1 MPPPADRPIRTSR
14 LKLPLGTIFWHEVGQ
29 GQPVVLL
36 HGTWADSTQWLP
48 VIHRLGANYHC
59 IAPDL
64 LGFGESSAAS
74 VPYAIAVEV
83 ESLHS
88 LLAALRLGRCLL
100 VGHSLGAWV
109 AVQYALGY
117 PDQVQGVVILE
128 PEGVE
133 PGGGQGRWRCD
144 RALTSP
150 LSPFNWGIRGL
161 SWLHYPRLKAL
172 RQRQRQWDQ
181 APAARRLL
189 FQRRSAELRS
199 ELVQDQ
205 LADLQPPVVVLD
217 PGQEQDLAPQRT
229 QAFLKAAPQ
238 AHHQPRAGNTLPEA
252 IAVGLHMLTKES
264 GP

>member
-1 MPPPADRPIRTSR
+1 M
-14 LKLPLGTIFWHEVGQ
+14 
-29 GQPVVLL
+29 VLL

-48 VIHRLGANYHC
+48 GIHHLAANYHC
-59 IAPDL
+59 VAPDL

-83 ESLHS
+83 ESLHG
-88 LLAALRLGRCLL
+88 LLTALRLGRCLL

-117 PDQVQGVVILE
+117 PDQVQGLVILE
-128 PEGVE
+128 PEGVV
-133 PGGGQGRWRCD
+133 PVGGQGRWRCD

-150 LSPFNWGIRGL
+150 LSPLNWGIRGVGG
-161 SWLHYPRLKAL
+161 LHYPRLKAL
-172 RQRQRQWDQ
+172 RQRQRQWDR

-205 LADLQPPVVVLD
+205 LADLQSPVVVLD
-217 PGQEQDLAPQRT
+217 PGHDQDMAPQRT

-238 AHHQPRAGNTLPEA
+238 AYHQPRAENTLPEA
-252 IAVGLHMLTKES
+252 IAAGLHRLTKES
-264 GP
+264 SP